1 MTEKGVI
8 LIPEPFPER
17 SLRVVP
23 PHYEIRQGNAERR
36 YREDELIDALQDVCA
51 LAITSRERITA
62 RVIDN
67 APALRVI
74 GKSGA
79 RPTNVDADAALRRGI
94 ELVWSPYANV
104 QSVAEMTLALMLLV
118 VKRIP
123 EVVERLRGG
132 GWRSYEILGRELSSM
147 TVGLVGL
154 GNVGLAVAR
163 MLRAIGA
170 RVVGFDPGVPREKAA
185 EQGVEWLEL
194 AEVFARS
201 EVVSLHCE
209 LNEETHAMIGSEAF
223 AAMREG
229 VYLVN
234 TARGPLVDA
243 QALLAAL
250 ASGRVA
256 AAAVDVF
263 TSEPVPAGDPLVGH
277 PRIVATPHVSAFTTE
292 AIHRE
297 TSQVL
302 EDIVNVLS
310 NRPVVHMGR
319 DMQGRVA
326 AVKETRS

>member
-1 MTEKGVI
+1 MTQKGVI
-8 LIPEPFPER
+8 LIPEPYPER

-23 PHYEIRQGNAERR
+23 PHYEIRQGNAERA
-36 YREDELIDALQDVCA
+36 YREDELIDALEGVSA

-62 RVIDN
+62 RVIDG

-79 RPTNVDADAALRRGI
+79 RPTNVDVEAARRGGI
-94 ELVWSPYANV
+94 EVVWTPRANV

-118 VKRIP
+118 VKRVP

-132 GWRSYEILGRELSSM
+132 GWRSYDILGRELSSM
-147 TVGLVGL
+147 TIGLVGL

-163 MLRAIGA
+163 LLRAIGA
-170 RVVGFDPGVPREKAA
+170 RVVGFDPGVPGEKAA
-185 EQGVEWLEL
+185 EHGVEWLVLEQVL
-194 AEVFARS
+194 ARS

-209 LNEETHAMIGSEAF
+209 LNESTRAMIGSEAF
-223 AAMREG
+223 AAMRDG

-243 QALLAAL
+243 RALLTAL
-250 ASGRVA
+250 ANGRVA

-263 TSEPVPAGDPLVGH
+263 ETEPVPAGDPLVGH
-277 PRIVATPHVSAFTTE
+277 PRIVATPHVAAFTTE

-310 NRPVVHMGR
+310 HRPVVHMG
-319 DMQGRVA
+319 
-326 AVKETRS
+326 

>member
-1 MTEKGVI
+1 MTETEVI
-8 LIPEPFPER
+8 LIPEPFPDR

-23 PHYEIRQGNAERR
+23 PHYEIRQGNAGRPCG
-36 YREDELIDALQDVCA
+36 EDELIDALEGVSA
-51 LAITSRERITA
+51 LAITSRERVTA

-79 RPTNVDADAALRRGI
+79 RPTNVDAGAARRRGI

-104 QSVAEMTLALMLLV
+104 QSVAEMTLALMLQV

-163 MLRAIGA
+163 LVRAIGA
-170 RVVGFDPGVPREKAA
+170 RVVAFDPGVSREKAA
-185 EQGVEWLEL
+185 EHGVEWLGL
-194 AEVFARS
+194 ADVLARS
-201 EVVSLHCE
+201 ELVSLHCE
-209 LNEETHAMIGSEAF
+209 LNDGTRAMIGSEAF

-234 TARGPLVDA
+234 TARGALVDGP
-243 QALLAAL
+243 ALLAAL
-250 ASGRVA
+250 ESGRVA

-263 TSEPVPAGDPLVGH
+263 ASEPVPAGDPLVGH

-310 NRPVVHMGR
+310 NRPVAHMG
-319 DMQGRVA
+319 
-326 AVKETRS
+326 

>member
-1 MTEKGVI
+1 MTHAGII
-8 LIPEPFPER
+8 LIPEPFPEP
-17 SLRVVP
+17 SLQVVP
-23 PHYEIRQGNAERR
+23 PQYAIRQGSAERA
-36 YREDELIDALQDVCA
+36 YREDELIDALGDVCA

-79 RPTNVDADAALRRGI
+79 RPTNVDADAARRRGI
-94 ELVWSPYANV
+94 ELVWTPYANV
-104 QSVAEMTLALMLLV
+104 RSVAEMTLAMMLLL

-132 GWRSYEILGRELSSM
+132 GWRSYDVLGRELSSM

-163 MLRAIGA
+163 MLRALGA
-170 RVVGFDPGVPREKAA
+170 RVVAFDPGVSREEAA
-185 EQGVEWLEL
+185 AHGVEWFAL
-194 AEVFARS
+194 ADVLARS
-201 EVVSLHCE
+201 ELVSLHCE
-209 LNEETHAMIGSEAF
+209 LNDETRAMIGSEAF

-234 TARGPLVDA
+234 TARGALVDT

-250 ASGRVA
+250 ESGRVA

-263 TSEPVPAGDPLVGH
+263 EIEPVPAGDPLVGH
-277 PRIVATPHVSAFTTE
+277 PRIVATPHVSAFTNE

-297 TSQVL
+297 TCQVL

-310 NRPVVHMGR
+310 GRPVEHMG
-319 DMQGRVA
+319 
-326 AVKETRS
+326 

>member
-1 MTEKGVI
+1 MTQKGVI
-8 LIPEPFPER
+8 LIPEPYPER

-23 PHYEIRQGNAERR
+23 PHYEIRQGNAERA
-36 YREDELIDALQDVCA
+36 YREDELIGALEGVSA

-62 RVIDN
+62 RVIDG

-79 RPTNVDADAALRRGI
+79 RPTNVDVEAARRGGI
-94 ELVWSPYANV
+94 EVVWTPRANV

-118 VKRIP
+118 VKRVP

-132 GWRSYEILGRELSSM
+132 GWRSYEILGRELSNM
-147 TVGLVGL
+147 TIGLVGL

-163 MLRAIGA
+163 LLRAIGA
-170 RVVGFDPGVPREKAA
+170 RVVGFDPGVPGEKAA
-185 EQGVEWLEL
+185 EHGVEWLALEQVL
-194 AEVFARS
+194 ARS

-209 LNEETHAMIGSEAF
+209 LNESTRAMIGSEAF

-243 QALLAAL
+243 RALLTAL
-250 ASGRVA
+250 ANGRVA

-263 TSEPVPAGDPLVGH
+263 ETEPVPAGDPLVGH
-277 PRIVATPHVSAFTTE
+277 PRIVATPHVAAFTTE

-310 NRPVVHMGR
+310 NRPVVHMG
-319 DMQGRVA
+319 
-326 AVKETRS
+326 

>member
-1 MTEKGVI
+1 MTDTGVI

-23 PHYEIRQGNAERR
+23 PQFEIRQGNAERPW
-36 YREDELIDALQDVCA
+36 REDELIDALEGVCA

-62 RVIDN
+62 RVIEN

-79 RPTNVDADAALRRGI
+79 RPTNVDTDAARRHGI

-123 EVVERLRGG
+123 DVVERLRGG
-132 GWRSYEILGRELSSM
+132 GWRSYEILGRELSNM

-170 RVVGFDPGVPREKAA
+170 RVVGFDPRVPREKAA
-185 EQGVEWLEL
+185 EEGIEWLVL
-194 AEVFARS
+194 ADVFARS
-201 EVVSLHCE
+201 ELVSLHCE
-209 LNEETHAMIGSEAF
+209 LNEETRAMIGSEAL

-234 TARGPLVDA
+234 TARGALVDTE
-243 QALLAAL
+243 ALLDAL

-263 TSEPVPAGDPLVGH
+263 ASEPAPPGDPLVDH

-310 NRPVVHMGR
+310 DRSVVHMG
-319 DMQGRVA
+319 
-326 AVKETRS
+326 

>member
-1 MTEKGVI
+1 MTSKQVI

-17 SLRVVP
+17 SLQAVP
-23 PHYEIRQGNAERR
+23 PHFEIRQGNADRR
-36 YREDELIDALQDVCA
+36 LLEDELIHALEDVSA

-62 RVIDN
+62 RVIEN

-79 RPTNVDADAALRRGI
+79 RPTNVDAQAARRRGI

-104 QSVAEMTLALMLLV
+104 QSVAEMTLALMLQV

-132 GWRSYEILGRELSSM
+132 GWRSYDFLGRELASM

-163 MLRAIGA
+163 LLRSVGA
-170 RVVGFDPGVPREKAA
+170 RVVGFDPGVSRERAA
-185 EQGVEWLEL
+185 DHGVEWLGLE
-194 AEVFARS
+194 EVFARA

-209 LNEETHAMIGSEAF
+209 LNEETRAMIGSEAF
-223 AAMREG
+223 AAMRDG

-234 TARGPLVDA
+234 TARGALVDA
-243 QALLAAL
+243 GALLDAL
-250 ASGRVA
+250 GCGRVA
-256 AAAVDVF
+256 GAAIDVF
-263 TSEPVPAGDPLVGH
+263 ESEPVPHGDPLVGH

-310 NRPVVHMGR
+310 NRPVAHMG
-319 DMQGRVA
+319 
-326 AVKETRS
+326 

>member
-1 MTEKGVI
+1 MRKGVI
-8 LIPEPFPER
+8 LIAEPYPER

-23 PHYEIRQGNAERR
+23 PHYEIRQGNPARP
-36 YREDELIDALQDVCA
+36 YREDELIEALEGVSA

-62 RVIDN
+62 RIIDG
-67 APALRVI
+67 APSLRVI

-79 RPTNVDADAALRRGI
+79 RPTNVDADAARRRGI
-94 ELVWSPYANV
+94 EIVWTPRANV
-104 QSVAEMTLALMLLV
+104 ESVAEMTLTLMLLV

-132 GWRSYEILGRELSSM
+132 GWRSYDILGRELSSM

-163 MLRAIGA
+163 LLRTIGA
-170 RVVGFDPGVPREKAA
+170 RVIGFDPGVSSEKAA
-185 EQGVEWLEL
+185 EHGVERSDL
-194 AEVFARS
+194 AELFARA

-209 LNEETHAMIGSEAF
+209 LNDATRAMVGVGAF
-223 AAMREG
+223 AAMRDG

-256 AAAVDVF
+256 AAAIDVF
-263 TSEPVPAGDPLVGH
+263 ESEPVPGGDPLVGH
-277 PRIVATPHVSAFTTE
+277 PRIVATPHVAAFTTE

-310 NRPVVHMGR
+310 HRPVAHMG
-319 DMQGRVA
+319 
-326 AVKETRS
+326 

>member
-1 MTEKGVI
+1 MREGII

-17 SLRVVP
+17 SLQVVP
-23 PHYEIRQGNAERR
+23 PHFEIRQGNAQRR
-36 YREDELIDALQDVCA
+36 HCEDELIDALEGVSA

-62 RVIDN
+62 RVIDA

-79 RPTNVDADAALRRGI
+79 RPANVDAEAARRRGI
-94 ELVWSPYANV
+94 EVVWSPYANV

-118 VKRIP
+118 IKRIP

-132 GWRSYEILGRELSSM
+132 GWRSYDILGRELSSM
-147 TVGLVGL
+147 TIGLVGL

-163 MLRAIGA
+163 LLRAIGA
-170 RVVGFDPGVPREKAA
+170 RVVGFDPGVSREKAA
-185 EQGVEWLEL
+185 ERGVEWLEL

-209 LNEETHAMIGSEAF
+209 LNEATRAMIGNEAF
-223 AAMREG
+223 AAMRDG

-234 TARGPLVDA
+234 TARGALVDSR
-243 QALLAAL
+243 ALLGAL

-263 TSEPVPAGDPLVGH
+263 ANEPVPAGDPLVGH

-310 NRPVVHMGR
+310 NRPVAHMG
-319 DMQGRVA
+319 
-326 AVKETRS
+326 

>member
-1 MTEKGVI
+1 MRKGVI
-8 LIPEPFPER
+8 LIAEPYPER
-17 SLRVVP
+17 SLQVVP
-23 PHYEIRQGNAERR
+23 AHHEIRQGNAERP
-36 YREDELIDALQDVCA
+36 YREEELIDALEGVSA

-62 RVIDN
+62 RVIDS

-79 RPTNVDADAALRRGI
+79 RPTNVDTQAARRRGI
-94 ELVWSPYANV
+94 EIVWTPFANV
-104 QSVAEMTLALMLLV
+104 QSVAEMTLTLTLLV
-118 VKRIP
+118 AKRIP

-132 GWRSYEILGRELSSM
+132 GWRGYDILGRELSSM

-163 MLRAIGA
+163 LLRTIGA
-170 RVVGFDPGVPREKAA
+170 RVVGFDPGVSSEKAA
-185 EQGVEWLEL
+185 EHGVEWLALE
-194 AEVFARS
+194 EVFARS

-209 LNEETHAMIGSEAF
+209 LNESTRAMIGGEAF
-223 AAMREG
+223 AAMRDG

-234 TARGPLVDA
+234 AARGPLVDA

-250 ASGRVA
+250 ESGRVA

-263 TSEPVPAGDPLVGH
+263 EIEPVPAGDPLVGH
-277 PRIVATPHVSAFTTE
+277 PRIVATPHVAAFTTE

-310 NRPVVHMGR
+310 NRPVAHMG
-319 DMQGRVA
+319 
-326 AVKETRS
+326 

>member
-1 MTEKGVI
+1 MTRKEVI
-8 LIPEPFPER
+8 LITEPYPER

-23 PHYEIRQGNAERR
+23 ARYEIRQGNAERP
-36 YREDELIDALQDVCA
+36 YREDELIEALDGVSA
-51 LAITSRERITA
+51 LAVTSRERITA
-62 RVIDN
+62 RIIDG
-67 APALRVI
+67 APSLKVI

-79 RPTNVDADAALRRGI
+79 RPTNVDTEAARRCGI
-94 ELVWSPYANV
+94 EIVWTPRANV
-104 QSVAEMTLALMLLV
+104 RSVAEMNLTLMLLV

-132 GWRSYEILGRELSSM
+132 GWRGYDILGRELASM

-154 GNVGLAVAR
+154 GNVGLAVTR
-163 MLRAIGA
+163 LLQTIGA
-170 RVVGFDPGVPREKAA
+170 RVVGFDPGVSSEKAA
-185 EQGVEWLEL
+185 EHGVEWLDL
-194 AEVFARS
+194 AELFARS

-209 LNEETHAMIGSEAF
+209 FNEATRAMIGSEAF
-223 AAMREG
+223 TAMREG

-256 AAAVDVF
+256 AAAVDVYE
-263 TSEPVPAGDPLVGH
+263 TEPVLAGDPLVGH
-277 PRIVATPHVSAFTTE
+277 PRIVATPHVAAFTTE

-310 NRPVVHMGR
+310 DRPVAHMG
-319 DMQGRVA
+319 
-326 AVKETRS
+326 

>member
-1 MTEKGVI
+1 MTERGVI

-23 PHYEIRQGNAERR
+23 PRFEIHQGNAERPL
-36 YREDELIDALQDVCA
+36 REDELIEAARDASA

-62 RVIDN
+62 RIIEN
-67 APALRVI
+67 APVLRVI

-79 RPTNVDADAALRRGI
+79 RPTNVDAEAARRRGVEI
-94 ELVWSPYANV
+94 VWSPQANV

-118 VKRIP
+118 VKRLP

-132 GWRSYEILGRELSSM
+132 GWRGYDILGRELSSM

-170 RVVGFDPGVPREKAA
+170 RVVGFDPRVPREKAA
-185 EQGVEWLEL
+185 ERGVEWLAL
-194 AEVFARS
+194 ADVFARS
-201 EVVSLHCE
+201 ELVSLHCE
-209 LNEETHAMIGSEAF
+209 LNEETRAMIGSEAF

-229 VYLVN
+229 AYLVN
-234 TARGPLVDA
+234 TARGALVDTG
-243 QALLAAL
+243 ALIDAL

-263 TSEPVPAGDPLVGH
+263 ASEPVAPGDPLVGH

-310 NRPVVHMGR
+310 DRPVAHMG
-319 DMQGRVA
+319 
-326 AVKETRS
+326 